1 MDPTSRRQIWELLEK
16 KKKDRVILLCT
27 HFMDEADFLGDRIV
41 VMSHGKLQVAG
52 TSLYLKSKFG
62 VGYHLS
68 ITKEQD
74 AKDEELL
81 QKVRQSIPEAFIEES
96 THTTLSMNIPDKAT
110 AFFGDVLEDLD
121 KNKEALHISNSGITA
136 TSLEEVFV
144 QLAAE
149 AELQQEQEQMRS
161 DTSSKAEVK
170 EGDKKEGDKEGNKE
184 GDKTENPITNTPQSV
199 SPMEVTE
206 FPVAESSFS
215 AWKQL
220 KILLWK
226 KALMSVR
233 QKKELI
239 QQVITPIM
247 LIAVGSLMLFVG
259 DKITGVEQT
268 NAIHFSITDLYSP
281 DEDVV
286 MKIPYFYRN
295 ETEKTYMASLMNSIP
310 LPTDGTLRR
319 LSSPVARLA
328 VVDAT
333 SSLNNTFTPEAVAAY
348 LLESGDNV
356 ALVEPKDVG
365 ASQLVIWY
373 NTSYNAA
380 IKSVASLLDASV
392 LSSQQGAPVSL
403 QADYKMIASDSTTAN
418 ILTVVFV
425 IFFCVYASE
434 GLNFVPIYAGVAAA
448 RERIS
453 QARLQQRLMGVVD
466 VLYWLSN
473 LLFDLVLSLPPIIA
487 FIIIA
492 SLTQI
497 RGAVVA
503 MAITMLLF
511 ILAALPFCYIFQFCF
526 KKVSTAETGL
536 SNIMMLL
543 MLSGGVV
550 SAVLSLWPAI
560 NKYTKTVNAILYIIP
575 GYTFFD
581 TFNRVAQNAA
591 IASVIGLMFDPF
603 SWENCGQGM
612 TYLAVEFVVFF
623 VIAILV
629 ERQYWVKN
637 AKVDVAMT
645 QQEHKDSDVA
655 EEVKRVEEHMKD
667 QAIAVSHIWKVY
679 PGNKKVPPV
688 EACRDITFGVQP
700 GDCFGLLGPNGAG
713 KTSILSILMGTLG
726 YNSGTAMVDN
736 CVIPNDVQKAYKVLG
751 YCPQFDVLFDF
762 MTVEECLRFYG
773 MIKGIDEKKLPEI
786 INQCLDSLALTE
798 HRHKYTKDLSGG
810 NKRRL
815 CVAIAFMGNPTVIIL
830 DEPSTGLDPVSRRK
844 LWNIIKS
851 SSKARSFLLTTHL
864 MEEADALCNRIGIM
878 VNGELQCLGS
888 SQHLKSKYGDGYTL
902 DFKLKDDPALMQKM
916 QALLKEKFGEYEV
929 REVHGCHAIVVLPTT
944 LPMWDLFRLLES
956 RREELAI
963 VDYTLSQCT
972 LDQVFL
978 QFAKGQREET
988 EERNAESLLKSAFR
1002 VCSWTHYWVVIILQ
1016 QP

>member
-1 MDPTSRRQIWELLEK
+1 MFLDEPTSGMDPTSRRQIWQLLEK

-74 AKDEELL
+74 ANDEELL
-81 QKVRQSIPEAFIEES
+81 KQVRQCIPEAFIEES
-96 THTTLSMNIPDKAT
+96 THTTIAMNIPDKAT
-110 AFFGDVLEDLD
+110 AFFGDILENLD
-121 KNKEALHISNSGITA
+121 KNKEALHISSSGITA

-149 AELQQEQEQMRS
+149 AELQQEQERMRS
-161 DTSSKAEVK
+161 DTSSKEEEK
-170 EGDKKEGDKEGNKE
+170 EGDKKDDKK
-184 GDKTENPITNTPQSV
+184 DTKSA
-199 SPMEVTE
+199 SSMEVTE
-206 FPVAESSFS
+206 FPVVESSFS
-215 AWKQL
+215 AWKQF

-226 KALMSVR
+226 KALMSIR
-233 QKKELI
+233 QKKELM
-239 QQVITPIM
+239 QQVISPII
-247 LIAVGSLMLFVG
+247 LIAIGSLMLFLG

-268 NAIHFSITDLYSP
+268 NTIHFSLSDLYSP
-281 DEDVV
+281 DKDVV
-286 MKIPYFYRN
+286 MKIPYFYRD
-295 ETEKTYMASLMNSIP
+295 ESEKTYMTSLMNSIP
-310 LPTDGTLRR
+310 LPADGTVRP
-319 LSSPVARLA
+319 LSSPIARLS
-328 VVDAT
+328 VIDIT
-333 SSLNNTFTPEAVAAY
+333 SSLNNTFTPESVAAY
-348 LLESGDNV
+348 LLASGDNV
-356 ALVEPKDVG
+356 ALVEPKDVA
-365 ASQLVIWY
+365 ASQLSIWY

-380 IKSVASLLDASV
+380 IKSVASLLDSSL
-392 LSSQQGAPVSL
+392 LSAQQGAPVRL
-403 QADYKMIASDSTTAN
+403 QADYKMIASNSTTAS
-418 ILTVVFV
+418 ILTVLFV
-425 IFFCVYASE
+425 IFFCIYASE

-466 VLYWLSN
+466 ILYWLSN
-473 LLFDLVLSLPPIIA
+473 LVFDLVLSLPPILA
-487 FIIIA
+487 FVIIA
-492 SLTQI
+492 SFTQI
-497 RGAVVA
+497 RGAVGA
-503 MAITMLLF
+503 MTITMLLF

-550 SAVLSLWPAI
+550 SAVLNLWPAV
-560 NKYTKTVNAILYIIP
+560 NKYAKIVNTILYVIP

-581 TFNRVAQNAA
+581 TFNRVAQSAA
-591 IASVIGLMFDPF
+591 VASVIGLMFDPF

-612 TYLAVEFVVFF
+612 VYLAVEFVVFF
-623 VIAILV
+623 VLTILV
-629 ERQYWVKN
+629 ERHYWVKN
-637 AKVDVAMT
+637 AKVDVVMT

-655 EEVKRVEEHMKD
+655 EEVKRVEQHLKD
-667 QAIAVSHIWKVY
+667 QAIAVSHVWKVY
-679 PGNKKVPPV
+679 PGTKKVPPV
-688 EACRDITFGVQP
+688 EACRDITFGVQH

-726 YNSGTAMVDN
+726 YNAGTAMVNN
-736 CVIPNDVQKAYKVLG
+736 CIIPGDVQKAYKVLG

-773 MIKGIDEKKLPEI
+773 MIKGIDEQKLPEVI
-786 INQCLDSLALTE
+786 EQCLDSLALTE

-916 QALLKEKFGEYEV
+916 QALLREKFGEYEV
-929 REVHGCHAIVVLPTT
+929 REIHGCHAIVVLPTT
-944 LPMWDLFRLLES
+944 LPMWEVFRLLES
-956 RREELAI
+956 RRQELEI

-988 EERNAESLLKSAFR
+988 EERNAESLLKSASL
-1002 VCSWTHYWVVIILQ
+1002 VC
-1016 QP
+1016 